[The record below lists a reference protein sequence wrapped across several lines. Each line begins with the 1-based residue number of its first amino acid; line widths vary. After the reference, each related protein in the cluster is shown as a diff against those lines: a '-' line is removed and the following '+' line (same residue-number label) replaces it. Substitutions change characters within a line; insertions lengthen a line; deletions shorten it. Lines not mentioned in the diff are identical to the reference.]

1 MGTQG
6 QCPLGWF
13 PVNQKAQCRIR
24 VAGALQCNMNL
35 TIWKDGCTQ
44 QQEPVFYVFDGL
56 ESRIR
61 NIINTA

>member
-13 PVNQKAQCRIR
+13 PVNQKAQFRIR
-24 VAGALQCNMNL
+24 VAGALKSKCNMNL

-44 QQEPVFYVFDGL
+44 
-56 ESRIR
+56 
-61 NIINTA
+61 